1 MILTRRLAMAAVLF
15 AGALFTT
22 GASAEAPMGDGG
34 TIRLMSNPV
43 GTQSYPPYV
52 IDKFKL
58 DEKYGFKLEVIPF
71 TNPQAAVAALQSAS
85 IEAVVQDWI
94 SVARLRNQ
102 NIPVIGVAPFLA
114 YVNTVLLPPD
124 STVTT
129 LADLKGKRLG
139 TYTKTGFDWIILQAV
154 AKQQYGF
161 DLAKEV
167 TIQEGAPSLLRGS
180 MEQGQL
186 DATLMYNSLTPD
198 MILSGKAKL
207 LMTIHDVVAELG
219 LAEAPFLMYA
229 MREDYAKANPANAKA
244 FVAAYQEA
252 IEHPAVRSRG
262 LERAGAEHEA
272 RPRGDRDVPRE
283 RQQGIHQGLHARHG
297 RRARPDLQGPSG
309 NRRARDHGH
318 DRNARRRLHPR
329 LPALISGRARRWRAR
344 LFRLFALCA
353 QRSQDRPPCS
363 TSHALRHPPP
373 SPSASSPRPPA
384 PAQPSPSAT
393 AASFG

>member
-1 MILTRRLAMAAVLF
+1 MTLTRRLAMAAVLF
-15 AGALFTT
+15 AGALVST

-52 IDKFKL
+52 IDKFDL
-58 DEKYGFKLEVIPF
+58 DEKYGFNLEVIPF

-102 NIPVIGVAPFLA
+102 DIPVIGVAPFLA
-114 YVNTVLLPPD
+114 YVNTVLLPAD

-167 TIQEGAPSLLRGS
+167 AIQEGAPSLLRGS

-198 MILSGKAKL
+198 MLLSGKAKL

-219 LAEAPFLMYA
+219 LSEAPFLMYA
-229 MREDYAKANPANAKA
+229 MREDYAKANPQNAKA

-252 IEHPAVRSRG
+252 VDILLSDPEVWKEQGQNMKLAPEATEMFRENASKEFIKAFTPEMAGVLDETFKILLETAGPETMGMTAMPDAVFT
-262 LERAGAEHEA
+262 L
-272 RPRGDRDVPRE
+272 DY
-283 RQQGIHQGLHARHG
+283 
-297 RRARPDLQGPSG
+297 
-309 NRRARDHGH
+309 
-318 DRNARRRLHPR
+318 
-329 LPALISGRARRWRAR
+329 
-344 LFRLFALCA
+344 
-353 QRSQDRPPCS
+353 
-363 TSHALRHPPP
+363 
-373 SPSASSPRPPA
+373 
-384 PAQPSPSAT
+384 QP
-393 AASFG
+393 